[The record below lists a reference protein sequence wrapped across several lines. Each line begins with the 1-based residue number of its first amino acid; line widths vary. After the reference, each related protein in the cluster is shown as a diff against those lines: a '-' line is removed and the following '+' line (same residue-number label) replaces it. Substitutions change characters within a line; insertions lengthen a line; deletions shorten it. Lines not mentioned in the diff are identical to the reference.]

1 MKSLL
6 IKGFIVLSALI
17 MTNSVMGQTADLT
30 IEVKGIKEVKGKI
43 LVAIKDSEDPQKLIY
58 DMVTVEK
65 KEGVFCILKNVPIG
79 KVDVSL
85 FQDLNDNF
93 KLDMDEQN
101 TPVEPCYSKEKVKIT
116 ENENKLVV
124 KLINVKE
131 LISSQP
137 K

>member
-1 MKSLL
+1 MKTLL
-6 IKGFIVLSALI
+6 IKGFMVLSALVL
-17 MTNSVMGQTADLT
+17 TNKAMGQTAELT

-43 LVAIKDSEDPQKLIY
+43 LVAVKDSEDPQKNIY
-58 DMVTVEK
+58 DMVSVEK
-65 KEGVFCILKNVPIG
+65 KDGVVCTLKNVPVG

-101 TPVEPCYSKEKVKIT
+101 TPIEPCFTKEKVKIT

-131 LISSQP
+131 LMGSQP